1 LVDSTPKVG
10 PSSTLSIPSYDPKD
24 DQNTF
29 DLAAAIR
36 FEVIVPYPP
45 TYSIISGRRDDGRG
59 TGGPD
64 RLAG

>member
-1 LVDSTPKVG
+1 
-10 PSSTLSIPSYDPKD
+10 LSIPSYDPKD